1 MANRPNKGYDYNR
14 AGVAMVTLKTRQG
27 MWLCHI
33 TPETFSLTALG
44 RVVQEALG
52 DIRSFYE
59 QCRIGQ
65 YQIMPD
71 HLHAMVHVVRDL
83 PEGVTVQRVFR
94 GFKLGV
100 NRSCQEKFGQDTGQV
115 FEKGLYD
122 SLIFD
127 RDQLEREVAYI
138 RDNVRRYRLR
148 KSHPDLLHKV
158 QQVMALPEGLALQ
171 GVGNRSLLDHPR
183 RVRVQFS
190 RSMTEEQW
198 QEAQERLAW
207 CLEQGYVFVSA
218 FISPYEQR
226 LLAEVVAR
234 GGRAIRL
241 SHEYFSERYKPAG
254 KRFDMCCE
262 GRLLEVSV
270 AGAFARY
277 AKLDRAACLK
287 LNAVAADIAT
297 TEWYCDHGVD
307 RNEEGKRGARPKG
320 RLGEGGGKH
329 EVDRRRG

>member
-1 MANRPNKGYDYNR
+1 MANRPTKGYDYNR
-14 AGVAMVTLKTRQG
+14 AGVAMVTLKARPG
-27 MWLCHI
+27 MWLCRI
-33 TPETFSLTALG
+33 TPETFALTEVG

-52 DIRSFYE
+52 GIHRFYE
-59 QCRIGQ
+59 QCKIGQ

-83 PEGVTVQRVFR
+83 PEGVTLQQVFR

-100 NRSCQEKFGQDTGQV
+100 NRACEEKLGRDTGLV

-122 SLIFD
+122 SRVFD

-148 KSHPDLLHKV
+148 KSCPDLFRTV
-158 QQVMALPEGLALQ
+158 QRVLTLPDGLALQ
-171 GVGNRSLLDHPR
+171 GIGNRSLLEHPR

-198 QEAQERLAW
+198 QEERERLAW
-207 CLEQGYVFVSA
+207 CLEQGTVFVSA
-218 FISPYEQR
+218 FLSPCEKR
-226 LLAEVVAR
+226 VLAEVMAQ

-241 SHEYFSERYKPAG
+241 SHKYFGERYKPAG
-254 KRFDMCCE
+254 KLFDMCCE

-270 AGAFARY
+270 AGAFVRY

-297 TEWYCDHGVD
+297 TQW
-307 RNEEGKRGARPKG
+307 
-320 RLGEGGGKH
+320 
-329 EVDRRRG
+329 